1 MKVLIASL
9 FLALMFC
16 GCTANVSENGLIRPT
31 AGARLADGN
40 TADGQWQTR
49 SVDMPR
55 ADGVLLYTVLFSR
68 PNATALVV
76 YFGGNAFTISR
87 HHQGVLDVYKN
98 HGVDVLM
105 VDHRGYGGSTGM
117 ASITNLME
125 DAIPAYDYARGL
137 ADYRN
142 KPVIVHGQSLGSFMA
157 GEVSKARSLDGLVL
171 ESSATTAED
180 WVQGFVDRSVFLRS
194 GVVQGNLK
202 GMGNL
207 SAMATLDEPVLIAV
221 GEKDTTTRSDMS
233 VKLFNAARIPLEQKE
248 LLIVPNAGHNDA
260 SRSAV
265 YSEAFSRLLALAKL
279 RVFKT
284 SPVLIDK

>member
-1 MKVLIASL
+1 MKAL
-9 FLALMFC
+9 FLSSILALLLS
-16 GCTANVSENGLIRPT
+16 GCVANVSEKALIRPT
-31 AGARLADGN
+31 VGVRLVDGN
-40 TADGQWQTR
+40 SADGQWQTR
-49 SVDMPR
+49 SFDIAR
-55 ADGVLLYTVLFSR
+55 ADGVSLYTVLFSR
-68 PNATALVV
+68 PNATAVVV

-87 HHQGVLDVYKN
+87 HHQGVLDAYKN
-98 HGVDVLM
+98 HAVDVLM
-105 VDHRGYGGSTGM
+105 VDHRGYGGSTGI
-117 ASITNLME
+117 ASIVNLME
-125 DAIPAYDYARGL
+125 DAIPAYDYTRGL

-157 GEVSKARSLDGLVL
+157 GEVAKARSLDGLVL

-207 SAMATLDEPVLIAV
+207 SAMATLDEPLLIVV
-221 GEKDTTTRSDMS
+221 GEKDSTTRSDMS
-233 VKLFNAARIPLEQKE
+233 VKLFNAAQLPLEQKE

-260 SRSAV
+260 SRSAL
-265 YSEAFSRLLALAKL
+265 YGEAFARLLAQAKL
-279 RVFKT
+279 RAFKS